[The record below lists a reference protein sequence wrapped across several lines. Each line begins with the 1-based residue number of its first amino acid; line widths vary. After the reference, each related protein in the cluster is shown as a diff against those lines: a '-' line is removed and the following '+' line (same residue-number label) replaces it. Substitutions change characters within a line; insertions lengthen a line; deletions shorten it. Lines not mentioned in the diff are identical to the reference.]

1 MAKLIYHITMSLD
14 GFVAGPGDDMSW
26 LRGLHTAPNPVVER
40 VLGEIG
46 AVLMGH
52 NTYAPATT
60 AEGEVYG
67 GRVRVPIFVVTRDAP
82 ATEGFTLVEDLA
94 TAVARSSEAAGD
106 GYVAVLGPTT
116 ARRCLE
122 AGLLDEV
129 LVHVAPILLG
139 DGVRLFDH
147 PGGTR
152 VRLDPLELGHAG
164 PIGNFRYRV
173 A

>member
-1 MAKLIYHITMSLD
+1 ML
-14 GFVAGPGDDMSW
+14 
-26 LRGLHTAPNPVVER
+26 
-40 VLGEIG
+40 
-46 AVLMGH
+46 GH

-60 AEGEVYG
+60 AEGKVYG
-67 GRVRVPIFVVTRDAP
+67 GRWEGPIFVVTRSAAP
-82 ATEGFTLVEDLA
+82 SPGYTLVDDLRE
-94 TAVARSSEAAGD
+94 AVAAASAAAGD
-106 GYVAVLGPTT
+106 GYVAVLGATT

-139 DGVRLFDH
+139 DGVRLLDH

-152 VRLDPLELGHAG
+152 VRLEPLEPSGTG
-164 PIGNFRYRV
+164 PSGTFWYRV

>member
-1 MAKLIYHITMSLD
+1 MAKVLYHITMSLD
-14 GFVAGPGDDMSW
+14 GFVAGPAGDMTW
-26 LRGLHTAPNPVVER
+26 LAGLHAGPNPVVER
-40 VLGEIG
+40 VVGGIG
-46 AVLMGH
+46 AIVMGH

-60 AEGEVYG
+60 AEGKVYG
-67 GRVRVPIFVVTRDAP
+67 GRWDGPIFVVTRSAAP
-82 ATEGFTLVEDLA
+82 SPGFTLVEDLGE
-94 TAVARSSEAAGD
+94 AVRAAVSAAGD
-106 GYVAVLGPTT
+106 GYVAVLGATT

-152 VRLDPLELGHAG
+152 VRLEPVELSSTGS
-164 PIGNFRYRV
+164 IGNFWYRV

>member
-1 MAKLIYHITMSLD
+1 MAKVLYHITMSLD
-14 GFVAGPGDDMSW
+14 GFVAGPADDMTW
-26 LRGLHTAPNPVVER
+26 LAGVPLGPDPAVER
-40 VLGEIG
+40 LLGALG
-46 AVLMGH
+46 AIVMGH

-60 AEGEVYG
+60 AEGKVYG
-67 GRVRVPIFVVTRDAP
+67 GRWDGPVFVVTRSAAP
-82 ATEGFTLVEDLA
+82 SPGFTLVDDLGE
-94 TAVARSSEAAGD
+94 AVQKASAAAGD
-106 GYVAVLGPTT
+106 GYVAVLGATT

-147 PGGTR
+147 PSGTR
-152 VRLDPLELGHAG
+152 VRLEPLELSTSGA
-164 PIGNFRYRV
+164 IGTFHYRV

>member
-1 MAKLIYHITMSLD
+1 MAKVLYHITMSLD
-14 GFVAGPGDDMSW
+14 GF
-26 LRGLHTAPNPVVER
+26 
-40 VLGEIG
+40 
-46 AVLMGH
+46 
-52 NTYAPATT
+52 
-60 AEGEVYG
+60 YG
-67 GRVRVPIFVVTRDAP
+67 GRVQVPIFVVTRDAP
-82 ATEGFTLVEDLA
+82 ATEGFTLVEDLGE
-94 TAVARSSEAAGD
+94 AVAAASEAAGE

-116 ARRCLE
+116 ARQCLE

-152 VRLDPLELGHAG
+152 IRLDPLELSHAG
-164 PIGNFRYRV
+164 SIGNFRYRV

>member
-1 MAKLIYHITMSLD
+1 MAKLLYHITMSLD
-14 GFVAGPGDDMSW
+14 GFVAAPGDDMTW
-26 LRGLHTAPNPVVER
+26 LSGLPAGPNPVVDR
-40 VLGEIG
+40 VIGGIG

-52 NTYAPATT
+52 HTYAPATT

-67 GRVRVPIFVVTRDAP
+67 GRCRVPIFVVTRDAAP
-82 ATEGFTLVEDLA
+82 SPGFTLVGDLGE
-94 TAVARSSEAAGD
+94 AVAAASAAAGD
-106 GYVAVLGPTT
+106 GYVAVLGATT

-129 LVHVAPILLG
+129 LVHVAPVLLG

-152 VRLDPLELGHAG
+152 VRLDPLELSHAG
-164 PIGNFRYRV
+164 AITNAWYRV